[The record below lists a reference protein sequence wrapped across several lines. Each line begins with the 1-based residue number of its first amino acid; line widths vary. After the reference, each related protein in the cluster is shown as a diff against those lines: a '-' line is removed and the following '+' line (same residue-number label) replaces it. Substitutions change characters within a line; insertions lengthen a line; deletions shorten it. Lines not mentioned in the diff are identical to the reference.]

1 MNIAIFHDY
10 FDEIGGAELTMMY
23 LARALNATIFTT
35 NIDKY
40 KISKAGFS
48 DIKFKSIG
56 NVPKTKHL
64 KQLCTEI
71 RFFFLKVKGYDHHI
85 FGSSFS
91 IYASRNHYPNL
102 WFCFSPLR
110 GLYDLRYDKKG
121 FFELLKQPF
130 KSIHILFDKV
140 AVHRMQKLVC
150 NSENTRKRIKKYY
163 HLDAR
168 VIHSPVDTSEFKNK
182 KPENYW
188 LSVSRIDPYK
198 RIELATKAFAG
209 LSNEKLIVVG
219 DAISDYKKYFDN
231 IKKEATKN
239 VEFKGAIYNRK
250 ELVELYSKCKGLIV
264 VAKSEDFGKTPIEA
278 MASGKPV
285 IAANEGGYKETIIDG
300 ETGILIDD
308 ISADGIARA
317 VKKISKNTEKYK
329 EACLNQAKKFDVKIF
344 VEQMKK
350 ELK

>member
-1 MNIAIFHDY
+1 MKIAIFHDY

-35 NIDKY
+35 NIDREKVA
-40 KISKAGFS
+40 KAGFS
-48 DIKFKSIG
+48 DVKFKSIG
-56 NVPKTKHL
+56 SVPKIKHL

-71 RFFFLKVKGYDHHI
+71 KFFFLKVKGYDYHI

-91 IYASRNHYPNL
+91 IYAARNHYPNL

-121 FFELLKQPF
+121 FFEALKQPF

-140 AVHRMQKLVC
+140 AVHRMQSLVC
-150 NSENTRKRIKKYY
+150 NSQNTRKRIKKYY
-163 HLDAR
+163 HLDAK

-182 KPENYW
+182 KSENYW

-198 RIELATKAFAG
+198 RIELVTKAFG
-209 LSNEKLIVVG
+209 KLSNEKLVVVG
-219 DAISDYKKYFDN
+219 GAISDYKKYFEK
-231 IKKEATKN
+231 IKKESTKN
-239 VEFKGAIYNRK
+239 IEFKGAIYNRK

-285 IAANEGGYKETIIDG
+285 IAANEGGYKETIIDSV
-300 ETGILIDD
+300 TGKLIDD
-308 ISADGIARA
+308 VNPDNLARTIRETS
-317 VKKISKNTEKYK
+317 KKTDKYK
-329 EACLNQAKKFDVKIF
+329 EACLKQAKKFDVRIF
-344 VEQMKK
+344 VEKMKQ